1 MCLQAVESHLRP
13 VLQTLAHEV
22 DPNSKV
28 DVAHFLAGKQTRCK
42 SPTACEV
49 AQRNGQLEHRNA
61 RQLC

>member
-28 DVAHFLAGKQTRCK
+28 DVAHFLAGKQTRC
-42 SPTACEV
+42 T
-49 AQRNGQLEHRNA
+49 NHQLRAEGTTERPA
-61 RQLC
+61 